1 MPELPEIETVRAVIG
16 EEITGACIREAEV
29 RAPSLVAWPT
39 AEEFCRRL
47 RGRTI
52 TSLTRRGKFLV
63 FSLDDGGRMLLHLR
77 MTGCL
82 LAAQAGEPEEKHTHL
97 VFTLTDGR
105 ALRFSDV
112 RRFGRVWLFAAG
124 ETDAVSGIESLGRD
138 ALDPSI
144 DGDCLKTM
152 FGKRRTSIKEC
163 LLDQRALCGIG
174 NIYSDEILFAAR
186 IHPARPACLL
196 TDDEWTVLAE
206 AIGREMAYFVEKNAV
221 SAEEYRRGHG
231 MEYHNTPYLRVYG
244 RAGEAC
250 LCCGAPLVRSVIG
263 GRGSVWCPRCQKENV

>member
-1 MPELPEIETVRAVIG
+1 MPELPEVETVRTVIG

-29 RAPSLVAWPT
+29 RTPSVVAWPS

-52 TSLTRRGKFLV
+52 ASLTRRGKFLV
-63 FSLDDGGRMLLHLR
+63 FLLDDGGRMLLHLR

-82 LAAQAGEPEEKHTHL
+82 LVAQAGEAEEKHTHL
-97 VFTLTDGR
+97 VFMLADGR
-105 ALRFSDV
+105 ALRFSDI

-124 ETDAVSGIESLGRD
+124 ESDTVSGIESLGRD

-144 DGDCLKTM
+144 NGDCLKM
-152 FGKRRTSIKEC
+152 VFGKRRIPIKEC
-163 LLDQRALCGIG
+163 LLDQHVLCGIG

-186 IHPARPACLL
+186 IHPARPACSLS
-196 TDDEWTVLAE
+196 DGEWSVLAA
-206 AIGREMAYFVEKNAV
+206 AIGRELAYFVEKNAV
-221 SAEEYRRGHG
+221 SAEEYRRGRG

-244 RAGEAC
+244 RAGKAC

-263 GRGSVWCPRCQKENV
+263 GRGSVWCPRCQKEGV